1 MCIPPV
7 AAEDG
12 IVLSVKQPGGSLEP
26 GDILGILTFDDP
38 ARVMHTK
45 PFEGLLPPL
54 GMLDVVGN
62 KPQQRFMRCRGILN
76 QYSQWV

>member
-26 GDILGILTFDDP
+26 GNILGILTLEDP
-38 ARVMHTK
+38 AHIMHTK

-54 GMLDVVGN
+54 GMLGVIGN
-62 KPQQRFMRCRGILN
+62 KPQQQFVRCRGISN
-76 QYSQWV
+76 RYS